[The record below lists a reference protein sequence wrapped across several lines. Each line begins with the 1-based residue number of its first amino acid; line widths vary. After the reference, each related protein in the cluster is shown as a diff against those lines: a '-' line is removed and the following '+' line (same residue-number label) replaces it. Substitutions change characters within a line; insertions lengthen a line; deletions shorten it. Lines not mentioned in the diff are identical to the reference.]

1 MIRDLIGCGFFFT
14 AYDYTLRYFTPNGL
28 TRDMVK
34 WYGVLAAGR
43 FSGIAYWSC
52 SYPIDFIKT
61 RM

>member
-14 AYDYTLRYFTPNGL
+14 AYDYTLRYITPNGL

-34 WYGVLAAGR
+34 WYGVLAAGM
-43 FSGIAYWSC
+43 AYWSC